1 MVSNNLKELKIDLKF
16 KDLKGMKKNEFRTM
30 VKTKIENKAI
40 EKLEQR
46 KKSHSKVSHITHGFL
61 TMQTYLKPNRIQ
73 VSKEERQLIFKL
85 RSRVTEVKMNFK
97 TKYEDLNCKTC
108 NMEEETQ
115 KHVLEC
121 GEIDKKEPKS
131 KCSLN
136 YNKLFNGDIEDKVLI
151 ARSFRKRMEIRENY
165 GKV

>member
-1 MVSNNLKELKIDLKF
+1 MVSNDLKELKIDLKF

-136 YNKLFNGDIEDKVLI
+136 YNKLFNGDTEDKVLI
-151 ARSFRKRMEIRENY
+151 VRSFRKRMEIRENY